1 MTSKTKAKSARKPVV
16 KKQTGKIGS
25 SFDDFLKED
34 GTHEETT
41 SLALK
46 RVIAWQIESAMT
58 SQGVTK
64 ANMATRMKTSRSQL
78 DRLLD
83 PDNDKVQL
91 DTIHRAASVIGK
103 RLSISLEDAR

>member
-1 MTSKTKAKSARKPVV
+1 MMTSKIKAKTKRAV
-16 KKQTGKIGS
+16 KKQAGKIGS

-34 GTHEETT
+34 GTYEETT

-46 RVIAWQIESAMT
+46 RVIAWQIESAMA

-64 ANMATRMKTSRSQL
+64 SNMSARMKTSRSQL
-78 DRLLD
+78 DRLVD

-103 RLSISLEDAR
+103 RLSITLEDAR